1 MIKIGILTYHY
12 AINYGAVL
20 QAYALREMINS
31 FEGYEVEIINYI
43 PDGYV
48 YYPYEYGVEGRDKF
62 KEKRNKFGKFITSYL
77 NVKEKVEHVVDG
89 YGYDYICVGSDQ
101 VWNVAL
107 RENVDLEYFLPNIN
121 NNTKCISYAASIGTN
136 VNEINIDLFRN
147 HLAKFQSISLREDE
161 GYQEFIKNKCFK
173 ECEIVLDPTLL
184 LNSENF
190 ESLMSVKERFSGRFI
205 FFFWYDNDDN
215 LYKVAEFVNMLS
227 RMYSIPIVHSVFN
240 APQYLFTENSQC
252 MMYEGVEDFL
262 WYLKNAEY
270 VVTNSFHG
278 LALSI
283 LFEKKLYIYIAE
295 LRRSRLDNLVK
306 MFGLENR
313 VIDHYILAKEID
325 WDINYDEIKKRLNIE
340 RMKSIDYLRSAI
352 NAER

>member
-1 MIKIGILTYHY
+1 LIKIGILTFHY

-20 QAYALREMINS
+20 QAYALREMINT
-31 FEGYEVEIINYI
+31 FEGYEAEIINYI
-43 PDGYV
+43 PDEYV
-48 YYPYEYGVEGRDKF
+48 YYPYEHGEQGRDKF
-62 KEKRNKFGKFITSYL
+62 KQKRDKFGRFITTCL
-77 NVKEKVEHVVDG
+77 KVKENVEHVVDG
-89 YGYDYICVGSDQ
+89 HGYDYICVGSDQ

-121 NNTKCISYAASIGTN
+121 DNIKCISYAASIGTN
-136 VNEINIDLFRN
+136 VNEINIDLFRKY
-147 HLAKFQSISLREDE
+147 LSKFQSISLREDE
-161 GYQEFIKNKCFK
+161 GYKYIIQSKCLK
-173 ECEIVLDPTLL
+173 ECQIVLDPTQL
-184 LNSENF
+184 LNKEKF
-190 ESLMSVKERFSGRFI
+190 ETLIPVKERITGKFI

-215 LYKVAEFVNMLS
+215 MYKVAEFVNMLS
-227 RMYSIPIVHSVFN
+227 RMYSIPIIHSAIN
-240 APQYLFTENSQC
+240 APQYLFTENSRC

-278 LALSI
+278 LALSV
-283 LFEKKLYIYIAE
+283 LFEKNLYVYIAE

-313 VIDHYILAKEID
+313 VIDRYISPKEIN
-325 WDINYDEIKKRLNIE
+325 WDINYDEIRKRLNIE
-340 RMKSIDYLRSAI
+340 KVNSIDYLRSAI